1 MNDPRDT
8 RRLRAIAFE
17 GTRNFRDLGGIPTP
31 AGTTRYGA
39 VYRSDRLSNLTD
51 ADGVRLRELG
61 IATIIDMRTS
71 EERERAPNRLPKDF
85 AVKQVARAF
94 LPRHTLPMFDAI
106 NSGEY
111 DAATTYDTML
121 KQYEAL
127 ALEHTED
134 YRHII
139 EVLLEPGNVPA
150 IIHCTSGKDRT
161 GMVAAIIL
169 LALEAPQEAIV
180 ADYTLTQGRIEKVDY
195 FADTADQDAI
205 DIVMAAKPDYIT
217 AAFNA
222 MESGFGSVAGYLREA
237 VGITPEK
244 QQLLRALLI
253 DD

>member
-1 MNDPRDT
+1 MNDPDRNT
-8 RRLRAIAFE
+8 RLRGVAFE

-31 AGTTRYGA
+31 TGTTRYGV

-51 ADGVRLRELG
+51 ADGLRLRELG
-61 IATIIDMRTS
+61 IATIIDMRTG
-71 EERERAPNRLPKDF
+71 EERERAPNRLPEDF

-127 ALEHTED
+127 ALDHTED
-134 YRHII
+134 YRRII
-139 EVLLEPGNVPA
+139 EDLLEPGSVPA

-161 GMVAAIIL
+161 GIVAAIIL
-169 LALEAPQEAIV
+169 LALDAPREAIT
-180 ADYTLTQGRIEKVDY
+180 ADYILTQGRIEKVDY
-195 FADTADQDAI
+195 FADSAEQDAI
-205 DIVMAAKPDYIT
+205 EIVMAAKPDYI
-217 AAFNA
+217 AAALEA
-222 MESGFGSVAGYLREA
+222 MASNYGSVASYLHEA

-244 QQLLRALLI
+244 QRQLHALFI
-253 DD
+253 DG